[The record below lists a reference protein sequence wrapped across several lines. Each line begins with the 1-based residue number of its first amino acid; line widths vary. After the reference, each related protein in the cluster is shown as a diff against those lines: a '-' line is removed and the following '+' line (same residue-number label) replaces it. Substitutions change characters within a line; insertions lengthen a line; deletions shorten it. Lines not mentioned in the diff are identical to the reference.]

1 MSTIAHQ
8 GEIIMPRELA
18 RIITVLMNTKLNL
31 PSMFLELIEEN
42 LVKGNFGKVLD
53 FYNNRLKEVE
63 KDAVSNDANK

>member
-1 MSTIAHQ
+1 
-8 GEIIMPRELA
+8 
-18 RIITVLMNTKLNL
+18 
-31 PSMFLELIEEN
+31 MFLELIEEN

>member
-1 MSTIAHQ
+1 
-8 GEIIMPRELA
+8 MPRELA
-18 RIITVLMNTKLNL
+18 RIITVLMDTKLNL

-63 KDAVSNDANK
+63 KDAVSDNTNK

>member
-1 MSTIAHQ
+1 
-8 GEIIMPRELA
+8 MPRELA
-18 RIITVLMNTKLNL
+18 RIITVLMDTKLNL

>member
-1 MSTIAHQ
+1 
-8 GEIIMPRELA
+8 MPRELA
-18 RIITVLMNTKLNL
+18 RIITVLMDTKLNL

-42 LVKGNFGKVLD
+42 LVKGDFGKVLD